1 MQLHE
6 IFVTL
11 IAAGIITSSQ
21 LDLFEDAEA
30 ELRTNMARIQLIQVA
45 KALRIN
51 KIQKNRLP
59 SEEEFSGWLISRL
72 EGFEDV
78 KNDHDPWGTSLRYTR
93 TEKGFRL
100 ASAGPDGSFGTED
113 DINYE

>member
-6 IFVTL
+6 IFLPLVV
-11 IAAGIITSSQ
+11 AGIITSTQ
-21 LDLFEDAEA
+21 LDLFEDTEA
-30 ELRTNMARIQLIQVA
+30 ELRTNLARLQLIQIG
-45 KALRIN
+45 KALRAD

-59 SEEEFSGWLISRL
+59 SEEQFSGWLISRL
-72 EGFEDV
+72 EGLEDM

-93 TEKGFRL
+93 TKKGFRL